1 LKGAA
6 GVDRVLAGAVLWLP
20 NGGCYKIPDP
30 VEERPLTPQR
40 RPLIAL
46 LTLIALVLGQSAAT
60 LHALKHYG
68 NRDDGAG
75 NPAQHVQLCLECV
88 SFAPLASPHG
98 GSALLLFAATLAL
111 RVFVRSPDR
120 APLPSRPR
128 PAFRSRAPPR

>member
-1 LKGAA
+1 M
-6 GVDRVLAGAVLWLP
+6 
-20 NGGCYKIPDP
+20 
-30 VEERPLTPQR
+30 
-40 RPLIAL
+40 
-46 LTLIALVLGQSAAT
+46 ALVLGQSAAT

-98 GSALLLFAATLAL
+98 GSALVLFAATLAL

-120 APLPSRPR
+120 ASLPSRPR